1 MWREE
6 GGRGRKE
13 SLRTARPS
21 ERGTLPTVEV
31 SRAFREQGRKTIVT
45 EELPPV
51 FQGPDFQ

>member
-1 MWREE
+1 MWRED

-31 SRAFREQGRKTIVT
+31 SRDFQEKGRKTMVT

-51 FQGPDFQ
+51 FQGPDF